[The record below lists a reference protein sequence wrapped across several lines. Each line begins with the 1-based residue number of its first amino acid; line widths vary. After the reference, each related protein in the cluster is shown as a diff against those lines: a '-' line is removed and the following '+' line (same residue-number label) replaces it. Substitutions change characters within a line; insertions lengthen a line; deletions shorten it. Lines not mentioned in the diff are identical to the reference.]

1 MNRLT
6 NSNLVVPFGP
16 ETPLI
21 ETLLAEV
28 AIRIELPPSQHQLA
42 VERYEAVRNHVER
55 NGSPLEGRVTL
66 FYPQGSMAIGATIR
80 SWRRSD
86 GYDIDIVAE
95 VEMPPGMS
103 PARVFELL
111 FEAINGE
118 PGSRYHGKVERQTRC
133 VTVHYADGMH
143 LDVTPAC
150 LVDAWEPRRSDIF
163 HANPEKPPS
172 EHRRVPMNAFAFVEW
187 FKENTP
193 IAYSFAD
200 TYGQKARKHDS
211 LLQQRAAEALPVP
224 KHPVISGNKSA
235 SVVAL
240 QLLKRYRNMRYAR
253 RQGRLPPSV
262 MLSKL
267 AAEVEVS
274 GRSLIEALN
283 AISAHVLAT
292 LEAAE
297 RAGKLVDVCNPCCA
311 DDRFTDRWPE
321 DRAAQ
326 QLFITDFRLFRQH
339 LAELMSGE
347 HDLEGLRNLFAQ
359 MFGEGPS
366 RSAIEDHYEEIAAGI
381 RSNHRSFAPSGA
393 VVLGAPAII
402 KPTSVVA
409 KPHTFYGSR
418 WRGR

>member
-6 NSNLVVPFGP
+6 SSNLVVPFGP
-16 ETPLI
+16 EAPLA
-21 ETLLAEV
+21 ETLLADV
-28 AIRIELPPSQHQLA
+28 AIRVELPPSQHQLA
-42 VERYEAVRNHVER
+42 VERYEAVRNHIER
-55 NGSPLEGRVTL
+55 NDSPLRDRVTL

-95 VEMPPGMS
+95 VDVAPGTP
-103 PARVFELL
+103 PARVLDLL

-118 PGSRYHGKVERQTRC
+118 PGSRYHGMVERQTRC
-133 VTVHYADGMH
+133 VTLHYADGMH

-150 LVDAWEPRRSDIF
+150 LVDAWDPRRSDIF
-163 HANPEKPPS
+163 HANPDKPAS
-172 EHRRVPMNAFAFVEW
+172 EHRRVPMNAHAFVEW

-200 TYGQKARKHDS
+200 AYGQKARNRDPA
-211 LLQQRAAEALPVP
+211 LQERAADALPVP
-224 KHPVISGNKSA
+224 EHPVITGNKSA

-240 QLLKRYRNMRYAR
+240 QLLKRNRNIRYAR
-253 RQGRLPPSV
+253 RSGRMPPSV

-274 GRSLIEALN
+274 GRSLVEALD
-283 AISAHVLAT
+283 AISRHVLAT

-297 RAGKLVDVCNPCCA
+297 RAGRVVDVCNPRCA

-321 DRAAQ
+321 NRAAQ
-326 QLFITDFRLFRQH
+326 QLFIDDMQLFRMQLTEVAKDDLALEDLQRLLGEMFGDEPSRKVIEAH
-339 LAELMSGE
+339 YAEL
-347 HDLEGLRNLFAQ
+347 
-359 MFGEGPS
+359 
-366 RSAIEDHYEEIAAGI
+366 AAGI
-381 RSNHRSFAPSGA
+381 RSNRRGHAASGA
-393 VVLGAPAII
+393 VTLGAPAIVR
-402 KPTSVVA
+402 SSDVAA

-418 WRGR
+418 WGHR